1 MNLTEL
7 THPALAGQDSR
18 LVRWEL
24 FVFSD
29 VRDVLPTPRRDTVVV
44 AHRGP
49 ARTEEWLFGRAADF
63 EEHADGLRRWIVETA
78 SPTLRSRVRLVK

>member
-1 MNLTEL
+1 VNLTQL
-7 THPALAGQDSR
+7 THPALARHDPR

-29 VRDVLPTPRRDTVVV
+29 VRDVLPAPKRDTVVV

-49 ARTEEWLFGRAADF
+49 AREDDWIAALAAAGMLD
-63 EEHADGLRRWIVETA
+63 EQPAPPTA
-78 SPTLRSRVRLVK
+78 A

>member
-1 MNLTEL
+1 MNLTQL
-7 THPALAGQDSR
+7 THPALARHDPR

-29 VRDVLPTPRRDTVVV
+29 VRDVLPTSRRDTVVV

-49 ARTEEWLFGRAADF
+49 ARDVDWIAALDAAGMLD
-63 EEHADGLRRWIVETA
+63 EQPVPPTA
-78 SPTLRSRVRLVK
+78 A

>member
-7 THPALAGQDSR
+7 THPALAGHDPR
-18 LVRWEL
+18 VVRWEL

-49 ARTEEWLFGRAADF
+49 ACRNDWIAALAAAGMLD
-63 EEHADGLRRWIVETA
+63 ERREPDA
-78 SPTLRSRVRLVK
+78 AA